1 MTGCMRAENSAS
13 AARPPAWLCAE
24 SSVTNHG
31 CGITARRQAARDG
44 AQAGTEVFPAQG
56 RLAQSAARRCRE
68 RQNDASSRL
77 VSGAI
82 PAITSRIQAAS
93 IAAAYWF
100 RLRASA
106 AAFLS
111 AVSRVYPV
119 PAPSEDISFTPDD
132 LSKGFFQIT
141 ENLTYEFI
149 RPVSDQNLGWDMSE
163 RRLYRNGA
171 L

>member
-1 MTGCMRAENSAS
+1 MTACMRAENSAS
-13 AARPPAWLCAE
+13 PARPPAWLCAE
-24 SSVTNHG
+24 SSMTNHG
-31 CGITARRQAARDG
+31 CEITARRQAPRDG
-44 AQAGTEVFPAQG
+44 PQAGAEVFPAQG

-93 IAAAYWF
+93 IAATYWF

-111 AVSRVYPV
+111 AVSRLYPV
-119 PAPSEDISFTPDD
+119 PSPSEDISFTPDALGSGCID
-132 LSKGFFQIT
+132 LSC
-141 ENLTYEFI
+141 
-149 RPVSDQNLGWDMSE
+149 
-163 RRLYRNGA
+163 A
-171 L
+171 A